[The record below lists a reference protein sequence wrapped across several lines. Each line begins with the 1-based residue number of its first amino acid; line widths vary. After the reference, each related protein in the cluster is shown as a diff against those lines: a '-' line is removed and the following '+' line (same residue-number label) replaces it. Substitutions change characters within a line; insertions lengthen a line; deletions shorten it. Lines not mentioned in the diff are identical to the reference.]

1 MRKSA
6 KPSEAVLQISD
17 DNEKTTHDDFETS
30 NSDEHCDDG
39 NVIDKSFTK

>member
-17 DNEKTTHDDFETS
+17 DNEKTTQ
-30 NSDEHCDDG
+30 SDEDCDDG
-39 NVIDKSFTK
+39 NEIDKSFTK